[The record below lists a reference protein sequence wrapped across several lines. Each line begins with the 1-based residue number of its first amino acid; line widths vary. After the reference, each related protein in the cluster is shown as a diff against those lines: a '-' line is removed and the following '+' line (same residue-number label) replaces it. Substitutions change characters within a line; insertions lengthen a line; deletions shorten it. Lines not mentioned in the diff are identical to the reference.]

1 MALTRTRKKIK
12 DPRKANPA
20 LRAAL
25 RAKVFAQSDV
35 CGICGRPVDKS
46 LPAYHPLA
54 PELDEIIPV
63 ARGGSPY
70 ALDNLQLVHRECNRR
85 KGAKMVGDVDLEKIE
100 NPAPVSRGW

>member
-1 MALTRTRKKIK
+1 MTRTRKTIR
-12 DPRKANPA
+12 DPRKANRK

-35 CGICGRPVDKS
+35 CGICGRPVDKT

-70 ALDNLQLVHRECNRR
+70 ELSNLQLVHRECNRR
-85 KGAKMVGDVDLEKIE
+85 KGAKMVGDIDLKKIE
-100 NPAPVSRGW
+100 NPTPISRGW